1 MAKLAFIAA
10 LLQMSAGARIARK
23 KRDHQATKASHKPL
37 CDAAIVAETCGAFTE
52 ELGKSAA
59 SIEDIANSLFV
70 TKASAQAFLQKL
82 GLDGEEVAC
91 QELCRRTVQTFPED
105 RLPPASFLSCEM
117 HGSEQVCDL
126 DLSPQG
132 LAAVAQSADPHRF
145 HPLNASDDAERKVDR
160 PIVAK
165 APKVPLHE
173 PLEASFDHMQ
183 EEVAHWFGIWTVL
196 DESGPELQ
204 GPTIQGKCGTV
215 DTSGCSGL
223 GGSSDQAKIDRM
235 TLAYLVEVEKKIK
248 SGCGNLL
255 KKWFGSSKTE
265 MKNDVISGLQFV
277 SNTVKTAYYVN
288 WKDYAGYYGWV
299 YPGEKMNGNLVIHF
313 GKAYFTSGT
322 ADRIGTITHEA
333 MHHPPLRRRDRQHRR
348 RNGPKQY
355 CDVPGCLG
363 LAKSDPAEAQLNDDN
378 WSFFIDDLVGGGM
391 DNNLGRGSRC
401 AA

>member
-1 MAKLAFIAA
+1 M
-10 LLQMSAGARIARK
+10 
-23 KRDHQATKASHKPL
+23 
-37 CDAAIVAETCGAFTE
+37 
-52 ELGKSAA
+52 
-59 SIEDIANSLFV
+59 
-70 TKASAQAFLQKL
+70 
-82 GLDGEEVAC
+82 
-91 QELCRRTVQTFPED
+91 
-105 RLPPASFLSCEM
+105 
-117 HGSEQVCDL
+117 

-132 LAAVAQSADPHRF
+132 LAAVAQTADPHRF
-145 HPLNASDDAERKVDR
+145 HPLNASDDAEKRVAR

-165 APKVPLHE
+165 APKVPVHE

-196 DESGPELQ
+196 EEKGPVLQ
-204 GPTIQGKCGTV
+204 GPMIQGRCGTV
-215 DTSGCSGL
+215 DTTGCSGL
-223 GGSSDQAKIDRM
+223 GGASNQQEIDRL
-235 TLAYLVEVEKKIK
+235 TLAYLVEVEKKVK
-248 SGCGNLL
+248 TGCGNLL
-255 KKWFGSSKTE
+255 RKWFGSAKTE

-288 WKDYAGYYGWV
+288 WENYAGYYGWV

-313 GKAYFTSGT
+313 GKVYFTSGM
-322 ADRIGTITHEA
+322 ADRVGTITHEA
-333 MHHPPLRRRDRQHRR
+333 MHHPPLRRRDRRHRR
-348 RNGPKQY
+348 RDGPKQY